1 MKGMKMRT
9 ILCILAIVGLV
20 TAQTAYN
27 VKLNNF
33 AINGFRSDSLKTSSW
48 FAAGDAE
55 GADIIIKAPTQ
66 DSSKFVVGYQRGYW
80 DGGQIVWKR
89 PTMVIDTFNT
99 LVAGNFQAAGSF
111 LETPNDSDLVAAIDS
126 AQISG
131 TTLMAKR
138 ISTFRSPYA
147 RIVLKGLTGNKNTAY
162 SVFVTVSQPKYVR
175 VDVGSG
181 KQPE

>member
-20 TAQTAYN
+20 AAQTAYN

-33 AINGFRSDSLKTSSW
+33 AINGFRSDSLKTTGW

-80 DGGQIVWKR
+80 DGGQIIWKR
-89 PTMVIDTFNT
+89 PFLVVDTFST
-99 LVAGNFQAAGSF
+99 LTAGNFQAAGSMI
-111 LETPNDSDLVAAIDS
+111 ESPNDTDLVAAIDS
-126 AQISG
+126 AQVSG
-131 TTLMAKR
+131 WTIMTKR
-138 ISTFRSPYA
+138 VNAFRSPYA
-147 RIVLKGLTGNKNTAY
+147 RIVVKGLTGNKNTAY
-162 SVFVTVSQPKYVR
+162 NVFVTVSQPKYYR